1 MMEAAQG
8 FEADYRS
15 QAARVLHIVRGGS
28 TEHVLAAIRTGLPA
42 STLFE
47 MMDRYR
53 IPEAS
58 IGRVMSVS
66 RSTLARRKKLGRLT
80 EFESDRLVR
89 IAGLYAMAEDILGSR
104 DAASRWMQES
114 NRSLGGETPLDYAE
128 TEVGAREVED
138 LLGRIS
144 HGIAA

>member
-1 MMEAAQG
+1 
-8 FEADYRS
+8 
-15 QAARVLHIVRGGS
+15 
-28 TEHVLAAIRTGLPA
+28 
-42 STLFE
+42 
-47 MMDRYR
+47 
-53 IPEAS
+53 
-58 IGRVMSVS
+58 
-66 RSTLARRKKLGRLT
+66 
-80 EFESDRLVR
+80 
-89 IAGLYAMAEDILGSR
+89 MAEDILGSR